1 MATEL
6 LGYTETSIRT
16 GPRVQDGCLGSWGFL
31 VCFVLFFFIFSFFLA
46 VAKPSLAGRLKEA
59 ASLYSDDKKPGR
71 GEGDGKE
78 ENVGGGSVT

>member
-1 MATEL
+1 M
-6 LGYTETSIRT
+6 GW
-16 GPRVQDGCLGSWGFL
+16 VFWDL
-31 VCFVLFFFIFSFFLA
+31 VFFFFFFFLA
-46 VAKPSLAGRLKEA
+46 VAKPSLAARLKEA

>member
-1 MATEL
+1 MVTPRQASGRD
-6 LGYTETSIRT
+6 LGF
-16 GPRVQDGCLGSWGFL
+16 GLGVLGLGFL
-31 VCFVLFFFIFSFFLA
+31 FFLFLLLA
-46 VAKPSLAGRLKEA
+46 VAKPSSAARLKEA

>member
-1 MATEL
+1 MVTPRQASGQD
-6 LGYTETSIRT
+6 LGF
-16 GPRVQDGCLGSWGFL
+16 GLGVLGLGFR
-31 VCFVLFFFIFSFFLA
+31 LFFFLA
-46 VAKPSLAGRLKEA
+46 VAKPSLAARLKEA